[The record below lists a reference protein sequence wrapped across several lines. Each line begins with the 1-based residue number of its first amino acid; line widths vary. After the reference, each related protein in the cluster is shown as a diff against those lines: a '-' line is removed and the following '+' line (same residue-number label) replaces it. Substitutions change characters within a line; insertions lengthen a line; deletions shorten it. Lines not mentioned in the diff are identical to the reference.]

1 MYLDSD
7 VPLVSKKENPHSDTF
22 LHLNEGSL
30 HSYRLFFYWNNSI
43 IALGV
48 VAAVH
53 MVADKWHTVPNI
65 EYHGRHIS
73 AKFVIAFHRRLFAPL
88 FSVVHRLPG
97 QCKAPQQRPTSCQDR
112 CRL

>member
-1 MYLDSD
+1 MSRQLLAFFLLCFLFLSPMYFDSD
-7 VPLVSKKENPHSDTF
+7 VPFVSKKEKPHSDTF

-30 HSYRLFFYWNNSI
+30 HFYRLFFDWNNSI

-65 EYHGRHIS
+65 EY
-73 AKFVIAFHRRLFAPL
+73 VLF
-88 FSVVHRLPG
+88 
-97 QCKAPQQRPTSCQDR
+97 
-112 CRL
+112 

>member
-1 MYLDSD
+1 MSRQLLAFFYFASCFFTQCILIRMFHLYL
-7 VPLVSKKENPHSDTF
+7 KKENPHSDTF

-30 HSYRLFFYWNNSI
+30 HFYRLFFDWNNSI

-65 EYHGRHIS
+65 EY
-73 AKFVIAFHRRLFAPL
+73 VLF
-88 FSVVHRLPG
+88 
-97 QCKAPQQRPTSCQDR
+97 
-112 CRL
+112 

>member
-1 MYLDSD
+1 MFHLF
-7 VPLVSKKENPHSDTF
+7 LKKENPHSDTF

-30 HSYRLFFYWNNSI
+30 HFYRLFFDWNNSI

-65 EYHGRHIS
+65 EYVLS
-73 AKFVIAFHRRLFAPL
+73 AAVP
-88 FSVVHRLPG
+88 
-97 QCKAPQQRPTSCQDR
+97 PQPTKRDAVMAAATARATVFFFMKITS
-112 CRL
+112 